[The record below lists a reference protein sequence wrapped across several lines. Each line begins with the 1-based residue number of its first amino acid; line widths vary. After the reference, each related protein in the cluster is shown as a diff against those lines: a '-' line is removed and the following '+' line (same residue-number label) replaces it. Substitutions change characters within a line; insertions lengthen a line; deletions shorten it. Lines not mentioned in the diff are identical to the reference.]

1 MTEWIFLGDAHFNP
15 FRKDESWRALKGLAR
30 GTSPEGL
37 VLMGDLFDFWFGFDR
52 PSRLSGLYSEI
63 EEALAEFQRKGTRII
78 FLEGNHDFYLRG
90 RIGGVQVES
99 HRWEATMHL
108 GGQRLYLAHGDR
120 AAGPPYNLPS
130 LLLKNPLT
138 CRLLDA
144 LGPGI
149 VTKVA
154 FWWSA
159 WSRRNERGAM
169 EVARRLRRFAEKKIR
184 EGFDVV
190 ILAHSHQAEASLWRT
205 GERVGRYFNV
215 GSWHE
220 GDYLRWSSGRFRLE
234 KFADPGPQVGLAL
247 AGLGAEDDGLLGG
260 DP

>member
-15 FRKDESWRALKGLAR
+15 FRKDESWQAFKGLAR
-30 GTSPEGL
+30 RTSPQGL

-52 PSRLSGLYSEI
+52 PCRLSALYSEV
-63 EEALAEFQRKGTRII
+63 EEALEEFQRKGTRII

-99 HRWEATMHL
+99 HRWETTLLL

-130 LLLKNPLT
+130 LLLKST
-138 CRLLDA
+138 FSCRLLDA
-144 LGPGI
+144 LGPVI

-159 WSRRNERGAM
+159 WSRRNERGAR
-169 EVARRLRRFAEKKIR
+169 EVARRLRSFAKKKIK
-184 EGFDVV
+184 EGFDAV
-190 ILAHSHQAEASLWRT
+190 ILAHSHRAEASSW
-205 GERVGRYFNV
+205 RVGARKGYYFNV
-215 GSWHE
+215 GSWQK
-220 GDYLRWSSGRFRLE
+220 GDYLRWVSGRFRLE
-234 KFADPGPQVGLAL
+234 KFVDLCP
-247 AGLGAEDDGLLGG
+247 
-260 DP
+260 